1 MKSLLDILTKEKEL
15 VGRFNSQSDAID
27 RFEEQLEQIR
37 NIDVD
42 CKIKEDDINCYEVL
56 IEEHQCAILETARE
70 LDKVRLEIGKY
81 FKELLR
87 V

>member
-15 VGRFNSQSDAID
+15 VERFNSQSDTID
-27 RFEEQLEQIR
+27 LFEGKLEQIR

-42 CKIKEDDINCYEVL
+42 CKVKEDDINRYEVL
-56 IEEHQCAILETARE
+56 IEEYQCAILETTRE

-81 FKELLR
+81 FKELL
-87 V
+87 